1 MSAEVDALRALLLA
15 QKAIVEPELAGN
27 ISMANDAL
35 PQDALQ
41 AIGTQLPAE
50 RNFPG
55 YSKAPVH
62 ILNALDGAN
71 FPNPPVMSVTQAILD
86 AINKDKSNVEACAVT
101 FVVQPVATTGTVTFP
116 PPTPKEP

>member
-1 MSAEVDALRALLLA
+1 MSAEVDALRALLEA

-41 AIGTQLPAE
+41 AIGTQIQAE
-50 RNFPG
+50 QNYLG
-55 YSKAPVH
+55 TINAALDA
-62 ILNALDGAN
+62 LNALDGGN

-86 AINKDKSNVEACAVT
+86 AINKDKSNVEAGAGT
-101 FVVQPVATTGTVTFP
+101 FVLQSTASTAQVSATVFDKP
-116 PPTPKEP
+116 